1 VSFTLCLESSKKEI
15 AFRSTGERREK
26 KTRGAGSL
34 EEKERKNSTSTTSRM
49 KNPTSFSRT
58 GLLAVK
64 VGMTHDWD
72 STGARVPL
80 TVLWV
85 DDCRVVQVK
94 ERVGEAAAST
104 STSSSPNPSSPPP
117 PPESSTPGNGSVFRP
132 RAKTPITA
140 LQVGAGSVKPKRAHG
155 RQQGHCA
162 AAGLPDTKRVL
173 AEFRVS
179 EDALLPPGTPLLA
192 SHFSPGQF
200 VDVTGTSTGK
210 GFQGVMKRWGFRG
223 QPATHGTSKAHRSP
237 GGTGA
242 CQDPGR
248 VWKGKKMAGRHGGRR
263 ATVQSLLVC
272 KVDASR
278 GLLWVRGAVPG
289 HAGGDLR
296 VQDAVY
302 RRYGPGTPASAAERC
317 STGQP
322 VKRPFPTR
330 VVAGGEGAG
339 GMEVAESFRGLRLEQ
354 V

>member
-1 VSFTLCLESSKKEI
+1 
-15 AFRSTGERREK
+15 
-26 KTRGAGSL
+26 
-34 EEKERKNSTSTTSRM
+34 M

-173 AEFRVS
+173 ADFRVS

>member
-1 VSFTLCLESSKKEI
+1 MKK
-15 AFRSTGERREK
+15 K
-26 KTRGAGSL
+26 KKKL
-34 EEKERKNSTSTTSRM
+34 NLDCFKK
-49 KNPTSFSRT
+49 KKKKLLSRT

-72 STGARVPL
+72 SSGARVPL

-85 DDCRVVQVK
+85 DDCRVVQAK
-94 ERVGEAAAST
+94 ERVGEAAARNPSW
-104 STSSSPNPSSPPP
+104 STSSSSS
-117 PPESSTPGNGSVFRP
+117 SSTGNDDGTGKAAGASGGGAFAQRSKKP
-132 RAKTPITA
+132 PITA

-155 RQQGHCA
+155 RQKGHCA
-162 AAGLPDTKRVL
+162 SAGLPDTKRVF

-179 EDALLPPGTPLLA
+179 GDALLPPGTPLLA
-192 SHFSPGQF
+192 SHFAPGQY

-223 QPATHGTSKAHRSP
+223 QPATHGTSKSHRSP

-263 ATVQSLLVC
+263 ATVQSLLVA
-272 KVDASR
+272 KVDARR
-278 GLLWVRGAVPG
+278 GLIWVRGAVPG

-302 RRYGPGTPASAAERC
+302 KRYGGGGGGSKNNSAEEK
-317 STGQP
+317 SSGQP
-322 VKRPFPTR
+322 VKRPFPTKI
-330 VVAGGEGAG
+330 ADDGDGGEGG
-339 GMEVAESFRGLRLEQ
+339 IEVAESFRGLRLEQ
-354 V
+354 AA

>member
-1 VSFTLCLESSKKEI
+1 MRFDLKRKKRELETKRSKSIK
-15 AFRSTGERREK
+15 TK
-26 KTRGAGSL
+26 K
-34 EEKERKNSTSTTSRM
+34 KNSTSSNKTKKK
-49 KNPTSFSRT
+49 KNSHSRT

-85 DDCRVVQVK
+85 DDCRVVQAK
-94 ERVGEAAAST
+94 ERVGESAFASSSPSTGSNDGGGGAQTAAAGAASAAAAST
-104 STSSSPNPSSPPP
+104 Q
-117 PPESSTPGNGSVFRP
+117 
-132 RAKTPITA
+132 KTKPPITA

-155 RQQGHCA
+155 RQRGHCA
-162 AAGLPDTKRVL
+162 SAGLPDTKRVF

-179 EDALLPPGTPLLA
+179 GDALLPPGTPLLA
-192 SHFSPGQF
+192 SHFVPGQF

-223 QPATHGTSKAHRSP
+223 QPATHGTSKSHRSP

-263 ATVQSLLVC
+263 ATVQSLLVA
-272 KVDASR
+272 KVDAGR
-278 GLLWVRGAVPG
+278 GLIWVRGAVPG

-302 RRYGPGTPASAAERC
+302 RRYGGGKDKGGS
-317 STGQP
+317 SSSGQP

-330 VVAGGEGAG
+330 VVDGGDGDSG
-339 GMEVAESFRGLRLEQ
+339 VEVAESFRGLRLEQ
-354 V
+354 AA